1 MISGSYRAG
10 LILAVAVI
18 LPWSTLVAET
28 VTKSVTGIEDEAL
41 PSSSPQSSTTAK
53 QPEDNQGVKTI
64 TNNSPEPRKQEISS
78 AIESFTPTEEI
89 SADNAVPFP
98 VDI

>member
-1 MISGSYRAG
+1 MRKQVVAAV
-10 LILAVAVI
+10 LLAVALMCVPPANAESAAVPGQAAASDNGAAQSAGSGSDEPALEQDRPI
-18 LPWSTLVAET
+18 DTSLPIDQRSIST
-28 VTKSVTGIEDEAL
+28 
-41 PSSSPQSSTTAK
+41 
-53 QPEDNQGVKTI
+53 
-64 TNNSPEPRKQEISS
+64 